1 MIKLI
6 ERLKKDENLLNLV
19 ELENEIFLK
28 SSYTL
33 EQLKDMILDDN
44 YIIYIYKLEEEIVGY
59 LILHDSFDVYE
70 IMKIGTKNSSR
81 GLGIGRNLISKYLD
95 EYNKDLFLEVRESN
109 SVARNFYKKLN
120 FKEVG
125 IRKKYYSDN
134 DESAILMLLE
144 RK

>member
-44 YIIYIYKLEEEIVGY
+44 YIIYIYKLEKEIVGY

>member
-1 MIKLI
+1 MI

-44 YIIYIYKLEEEIVGY
+44 YIIYIYKLEKEIVGY

>member
-1 MIKLI
+1 MI

-109 SVARNFYKKLN
+109 LVARNFYKKLN

>member
-1 MIKLI
+1 MVFEI

-44 YIIYIYKLEEEIVGY
+44 YIIYIYKLEKEIVGY

>member
-1 MIKLI
+1 MKLI

-109 SVARNFYKKLN
+109 LVARNFYKKLN